1 MASYQLC
8 KDDGSLLMNRGK
20 LLSLAREK
28 VHNDGYNYSKKSSR
42 SRVFGSHEE
51 KEKRQYVRGEVRE
64 ARMIELTE
72 NISSQEEA
80 IKFLQQQKTKYSNTD
95 KFLEAAEITKS
106 IQEENTK
113 KRKLELELQKLKSK
127 EARSTEYRL
136 KSKKRKSVP
145 RKEKYSSVSTE
156 VDISSDNEFVRK
168 LIRTDSV
175 PQKVLEEMIKG
186 TGSNFNSSTTL
197 DSVSQQ
203 DIANQTLADVV
214 ESCESQVNP
223 PSLSNFSALPR
234 EDKTDE
240 PPFLV

>member
-1 MASYQLC
+1 M
-8 KDDGSLLMNRGK
+8 
-20 LLSLAREK
+20 
-28 VHNDGYNYSKKSSR
+28 
-42 SRVFGSHEE
+42 
-51 KEKRQYVRGEVRE
+51 
-64 ARMIELTE
+64 
-72 NISSQEEA
+72 
-80 IKFLQQQKTKYSNTD
+80 
-95 KFLEAAEITKS
+95 
-106 IQEENTK
+106 
-113 KRKLELELQKLKSK
+113 ELQKLKSK

-136 KSKKRKSVP
+136 KSKKRKLVP

-156 VDISSDNEFVRK
+156 VDTDVDISSDKNLFRK

-214 ESCESQVNP
+214 ESCETQVNP

-240 PPFLV
+240 PLF